1 MLAALASTR
10 QLVLDTVSV
19 CFRVVVVGECPS
31 GEAVEPGIA
40 VCVVPVAVGEAPA
53 AAWVGEVKPV
63 VGLVA
68 EERRSPR
75 EVATNAR
82 PLATSARASRRSETL
97 TATGV
102 PSRSRSSR

>member
-1 MLAALASTR
+1 MGSGAS
-10 QLVLDTVSV
+10 
-19 CFRVVVVGECPS
+19 
-31 GEAVEPGIA
+31 
-40 VCVVPVAVGEAPA
+40 APA
-53 AAWVGEVKPV
+53 DQANIGQAAVAVGEVKPV